1 MQWKEYPYEKNILL
15 NTVYDVLEHLNYPM
29 KNADSK
35 AGKLQFLCGDKLIDM
50 ELSSISRNGET
61 ATCVGVFNCDQKI
74 SEVLLDE
81 ISGLLIH
88 DYKRI

>member
-35 AGKLQFLCGDKLIDM
+35 AGKLQLSHYGRRKYLHEALYCKYDLQLLLWRKHFLLLMIIM
-50 ELSSISRNGET
+50 
-61 ATCVGVFNCDQKI
+61 KI
-74 SEVLLDE
+74 SERK
-81 ISGLLIH
+81 IH
-88 DYKRI
+88 